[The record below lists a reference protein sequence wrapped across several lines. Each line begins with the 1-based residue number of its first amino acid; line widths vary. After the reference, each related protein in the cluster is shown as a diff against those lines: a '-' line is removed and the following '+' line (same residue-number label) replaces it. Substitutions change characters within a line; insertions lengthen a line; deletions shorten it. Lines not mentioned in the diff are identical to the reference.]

1 MVNSYTKDT
10 YNARREKRRQKQKQ
24 KKKTIFSI
32 RNNNLAGFSYKK
44 DFRVK
49 KKRGKKK

>member
-10 YNARREKRRQKQKQ
+10 YNVYVYRREKIKQ
-24 KKKTIFSI
+24 KKKNNNLSI
-32 RNNNLAGFSYKK
+32 RNNNLAGFFYKK

-49 KKRGKKK
+49 KKKE